1 MTYKKTAAQIIA
13 TIEARIALNTDKGN
27 FAPITLVLTEAELKE
42 LMTLERLK
50 TVTRNRLME
59 AFIAAGYTVTDEGN
73 RFILFVDVAGRTT
86 KFNSLE
92 DLVESID

>member
-1 MTYKKTAAQIIA
+1 MSYKKIAALIISN
-13 TIEARIALNTDKGN
+13 IETRISLNTDKGN
-27 FAPITLVLTEAELKE
+27 FAPITLVLTETELKE

-59 AFIAAGYTVTDEGN
+59 SFVAAGYTVSDEGS
-73 RFILFVDVAGRTT
+73 RLILTVDVAARTT